1 MDLTNAIY
9 DRRSVRSFTSEAVS
23 KEAIDKLIAAAVQAP
38 SAMNSQPWAFSVI
51 QDSNLLRQI
60 SSDSKAHLLSTLAT
74 KPYLEVY
81 RAAFTN
87 PDFDIFYNTSTLLT
101 IYAKPEGPN
110 PANDCAIAA
119 QNVMLMAHSL
129 DLGTCWIGFAQMF
142 LNLPEIKEK
151 LNVPPDYTIIAPL
164 IVGHPTKLIGPMTKK
179 EPELLFWK

>member
-9 DRRSVRSFTSEAVS
+9 DRRSVRSFAPGAVS
-23 KEAIDKLIAAAVQAP
+23 KEMIDKLIAAAVQAP
-38 SAMNSQPWAFSVI
+38 SAMNSQPWAFSVV

-60 SSDSKAHLLSTLAT
+60 SIDTKAHLLSTLKE

-101 IYAKPEGPN
+101 IYAKPEGPS

-119 QNVMLMAHSL
+119 QNIMLMAHSL
-129 DLGTCWIGFAQMF
+129 GLGTCWIGFARVF
-142 LNLPEIKEK
+142 LELPEVKAK
-151 LNVPPDYTIIAPL
+151 LNVPSDYTIIAPL
-164 IVGHPTKLIGPMTKK
+164 IVGHPTKLIGSIAKK
-179 EPELLFWK
+179 EPEILFWK

>member
-1 MDLTNAIY
+1 MDLNSALY
-9 DRRSVRSFTSEAVS
+9 DRRSVRSFTPEAVS
-23 KEAIDKLIAAAVQAP
+23 KEMIDKLITAAVQAP

-60 SSDSKAHLLSTLAT
+60 SSDSKAHLLSTIKE

-81 RAAFTN
+81 RSAFTN

-129 DLGTCWIGFAQMF
+129 GLGTCWIGFARVF
-142 LNLPEIKEK
+142 LNLPEVKEQ

-164 IVGHPTKLIGPMTKK
+164 IVGHPTKRIGPMAKK
-179 EPELLFWK
+179 EPQLLFWK